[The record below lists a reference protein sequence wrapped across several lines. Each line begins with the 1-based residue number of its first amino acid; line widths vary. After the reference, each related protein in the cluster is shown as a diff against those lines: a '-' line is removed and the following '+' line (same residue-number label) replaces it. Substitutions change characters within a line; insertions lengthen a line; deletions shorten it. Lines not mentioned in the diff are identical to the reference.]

1 MNTSSTIARERVNA
15 EFFPVTEQPHENSSG
30 FRSPSS
36 TTISVLNRFAFD
48 ELIAGARA
56 AAQHQLS
63 IANARRFFSD
73 ADASKAVADAEA
85 FAALIENQILKLKAL
100 PALASLNA

>member
-1 MNTSSTIARERVNA
+1 MNTSSTIARDRVNS
-15 EFFPVTEQPHENSSG
+15 ELFPVPEQLRENSSG
-30 FRSPSS
+30 FRSPIS
-36 TTISVLNRFAFD
+36 TTVSVSHRFAFD

-85 FAALIENQILKLKAL
+85 FATLIENQILKLKAL